1 MKHIMEFKSSPK
13 TPDCVIV
20 KVVAEVPSEPSSAG
34 KALGD
39 VRNCDSSPSTGCIVL
54 RLLAHDDKADAD
66 NFDGFSFALLS
77 SLDAKACVLSG
88 VGVIDGEGDDSESVD
103 TVSIEAPCFPK

>member
-1 MKHIMEFKSSPK
+1 MWRALTCTALTAFLEESTNPFVMDPK

-20 KVVAEVPSEPSSAG
+20 GVVAEVPSEPSSAA

-39 VRNCDSSPSTGCIVL
+39 VRNCVSSPSTGCVIL
-54 RLLAHDDKADAD
+54 RLLAHDDIADAD

-77 SLDAKACVLSG
+77 SLDAEACVLSG
-88 VGVIDGEGDDSESVD
+88 VGVIDGDDDDSE
-103 TVSIEAPCFPK
+103 